1 MWHLCLALWFAWRN
15 VPVPACPALPPC
27 SHHQLLLIQAPSL
40 SDTTRLLSVC
50 TSTIGLKSKFRT
62 KSIVIC
68 LKEIQ
73 NSDCKSE
80 KSSPENEEVAF
91 NIANK
96 LLNVEK
102 LSEVY
107 SVDDYKILINKMSF
121 KGFFEYYLQLY
132 ISKLFYWYKL
142 EFQLY

>member
-1 MWHLCLALWFAWRN
+1 MKAQQNSVAFMPSPLICLKK
-15 VPVPACPALPPC
+15 C
-27 SHHQLLLIQAPSL
+27 SCPSL
-40 SDTTRLLSVC
+40 SSSPTVFPPPASTHTGAIFIRYNETLVRLYIDN
-50 TSTIGLKSKFRT
+50 TSIGLKSKFRT
-62 KSIVIC
+62 KSIFIC

-107 SVDDYKILINKMSF
+107 SVDNYKILINKISF

-132 ISKLFYWYKL
+132 ISKLF
-142 EFQLY
+142 